1 MSGQRRAWSR
11 WLDVAFLVG
20 MLAVI
25 TYCALAIWANVQDPS
40 VCWTSCP

>member
-1 MSGQRRAWSR
+1 MSGQRRASR
-11 WLDVAFLVG
+11 MLDVAFLVG

>member
-1 MSGQRRAWSR
+1 M
-11 WLDVAFLVG
+11 LDVAFLLG

-25 TYCALAIWANVQDPS
+25 AYCALAIWANVQDPS